1 MNRRKTD
8 MTESAKPAIIK
19 AIADCKDDNMRAVLL
34 LMLAVLEE
42 IGAKIDMVM
51 SDEKTI
57 REMVLNGHSAVHDDD
72 HVWIAQYRESRP
84 GGKCAYVLRKER
96 EEAEAAGSRRKISEE
111 VISKILIA
119 VFSILGTLMFA
130 GMLKSLGM

>member
-1 MNRRKTD
+1 MTD
-8 MTESAKPAIIK
+8 TTKPAILK

-42 IGAKIDMVM
+42 IGSKIDSVM

-57 REMVLNGHSAVHDDD
+57 REMVLNGHSGIHDND
-72 HVWIAQYRESRP
+72 HEWIAQFRESRP
-84 GGKCAYVLRKER
+84 GGKCAFVLRKER
-96 EEAEAAGSRRKISEE
+96 EEAEAAASKRKISEE
-111 VISKILIA
+111 VVSKILIA
-119 VFSILGTLMFA
+119 VLSVLGTLMVA